1 MTDSV
6 QTEITMESRLS
17 EMPALIQ
24 RLRSDS
30 ALLSRIRGREADFLI
45 AMREALANAVTHGN
59 HSNASKKV
67 FVSYACEANETLSIA
82 VRDEGD
88 GFDPTH
94 LLSPNEIRED
104 QKRGIFLIRSS
115 VDEVQFRKNGT
126 EIYMRMS
133 SRKKRSR

>member
-1 MTDSV
+1 MTDNV

>member
-1 MTDSV
+1 
-6 QTEITMESRLS
+6 MESRLS

>member
-30 ALLSRIRGREADFLI
+30 ALLSRIRGREADFVI

-59 HSNASKKV
+59 HSNASKRV
-67 FVSYACEANETLSIA
+67 FVSYACETNETLSIA

-133 SRKKRSR
+133 SRKKRSP

>member
-6 QTEITMESRLS
+6 QTEVTMESRLS

-24 RLRSDS
+24 RLRSDPE
-30 ALLSRIRGREADFLI
+30 LLSRIRGREGDFLI

-59 HSNASKKV
+59 QSDASKRV
-67 FVSYACEANETLSIA
+67 FVSYACEANETLSIV
-82 VRDEGD
+82 VRDEGN
-88 GFDPTH
+88 GFDPIH

-104 QKRGIFLIRSS
+104 QNRGISLIRSS
-115 VDEVQFRKNGT
+115 MDEVQFRKEGT

-133 SRKKRSR
+133 RRKKRST

>member
-1 MTDSV
+1 
-6 QTEITMESRLS
+6 
-17 EMPALIQ
+17 
-24 RLRSDS
+24 
-30 ALLSRIRGREADFLI
+30 
-45 AMREALANAVTHGN
+45 VTHGN
-59 HSNASKKV
+59 HSNASKRV
-67 FVSYACEANETLSIA
+67 FVSYACETNETLSIA

-133 SRKKRSR
+133 SRKKRSP

>member
-6 QTEITMESRLS
+6 QTEVTMESRLS

-24 RLRSDS
+24 RLRSDPE
-30 ALLSRIRGREADFLI
+30 LLSRIRGREADFLI

-59 HSNASKKV
+59 QSDVSKRV
-67 FVSYACEANETLSIA
+67 FVSYACEANETLSIV
-82 VRDEGD
+82 VRDEGN
-88 GFDPTH
+88 GFDPIH

-104 QKRGIFLIRSS
+104 QKRGMFLIRSS
-115 VDEVQFRKNGT
+115 MDEVQFRKNGT

-133 SRKKRSR
+133 RRKKRST

>member
-30 ALLSRIRGREADFLI
+30 ALLSRIRGREADFVI

-59 HSNASKKV
+59 HSNASKRV
-67 FVSYACEANETLSIA
+67 FVSYACETNETLSIA

>member
-6 QTEITMESRLS
+6 QIEVTMESRLS

-24 RLRSDS
+24 RLRSDPE
-30 ALLSRIRGREADFLI
+30 LLSRIRGREADFLI

-59 HSNASKKV
+59 HSDASKKV
-67 FVSYACEANETLSIA
+67 FVSYACEANETLSIT
-82 VRDEGD
+82 VRDEGN

-94 LLSPNEIRED
+94 LPSANEIRED
-104 QKRGIFLIRSS
+104 QKRGMFLIRSS
-115 VDEVQFRKNGT
+115 MDEVQFRMNGA

-133 SRKKRSR
+133 RRKKRST